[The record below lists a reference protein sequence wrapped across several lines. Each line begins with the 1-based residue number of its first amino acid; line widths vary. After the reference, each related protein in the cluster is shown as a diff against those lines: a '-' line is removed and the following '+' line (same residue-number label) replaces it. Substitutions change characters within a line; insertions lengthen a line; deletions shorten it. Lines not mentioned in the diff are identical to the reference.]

1 MLTYQCF
8 VEGVEL
14 SQKCDICG
22 KVPSVGRNVSHS
34 HKKTPKTWGTN
45 VQKMRVKT
53 PTGGVKQMNVC
64 TKCLKANKVVK
75 A

>member
-1 MLTYQCF
+1 M
-8 VEGVEL
+8 
-14 SQKCDICG
+14 SQKCDVCG

-34 HKKTPKTWGTN
+34 HVKTRKVWGTN
-45 VQKMRVKT
+45 VQSVRVRQAN
-53 PTGGVKQMNVC
+53 GSVKKQSVC

>member
-1 MLTYQCF
+1 M
-8 VEGVEL
+8 

-34 HKKTPKTWGTN
+34 HRKTRKVWGTN
-45 VQKMRVKT
+45 VQKVRVRQ
-53 PTGGVKQMNVC
+53 PGGAAKQMNVC
-64 TKCLKANKVVK
+64 TKCLKADKVVK

>member
-1 MLTYQCF
+1 M
-8 VEGVEL
+8 
-14 SQKCDICG
+14 SQKCEICG

-34 HKKTPKTWGTN
+34 HKKTSKVWGTN
-45 VQKMRVKT
+45 VQKVRVRQAS
-53 PTGGVKQMNVC
+53 GAIKQQSVC

>member
-1 MLTYQCF
+1 M
-8 VEGVEL
+8 

-22 KVPSVGRNVSHS
+22 KTPSVGRNVSHS
-34 HKKTPKTWGTN
+34 HKKTSKTWGTN
-45 VQKMRVKT
+45 VQKIRIRAAN
-53 PTGGVKQMNVC
+53 GSVKQTNVC

>member
-1 MLTYQCF
+1 M
-8 VEGVEL
+8 

-34 HKKTPKTWGTN
+34 HRKTRKVWGTN
-45 VQKMRVKT
+45 VQKVRVRQENGT
-53 PTGGVKQMNVC
+53 VLQRNVC
-64 TKCLKANKVVK
+64 TGCLRSHKVVK

>member
-1 MLTYQCF
+1 M
-8 VEGVEL
+8 

-22 KVPSVGRNVSHS
+22 KKPAVGRNVSHS
-34 HKKTPKTWGTN
+34 HKKTAKTWGTN
-45 VQKMRVKT
+45 VQKIRIRT
-53 PTGGVKQMNVC
+53 AGGSVKQANVC

>member
-1 MLTYQCF
+1 M
-8 VEGVEL
+8 
-14 SQKCDICG
+14 SQECDVCG

-34 HKKTPKTWGTN
+34 HKKTPKTWSPN
-45 VQKMRVKT
+45 VQKVRVKT
-53 PTGGVKQMNVC
+53 TNGAVKKMNVC